1 MAVKPKG
8 TVKSEALVK
17 HKSTAKLPLK
27 TKRQSKIKPPSRV
40 KPETAVKPK
49 KSGHAE
55 QSDFALFSEDIL
67 SNVGVGTYIVQE
79 GKFVYVSTLYQK
91 LSGYS
96 EQELINRNSLDYI
109 HPNDRNATRKNAI
122 KALKRER
129 PEPYEYRF
137 IKKNR
142 EIIYVLEMVTSVTYK
157 GKRAALGSFMDIT
170 ERKQMEDSLRQSEEK
185 YRNILENIEEGYFEV
200 DLAGKFT
207 FVNDNVCRVTGYTKG
222 ELIGMDNRQYTD
234 KKDLKDVYQ
243 AYHKVYATG
252 KPIQELCW
260 QITTKNGSKRYIAGS
275 ISLKK
280 DASGKPAG
288 FSGISRDTTERKRI
302 EDELRKSEL
311 AFRSIFEASPVG
323 ICTIVNQKFV
333 QVNPALCIIT
343 GYLPEELIGQP
354 IHMSYRDHE
363 EYRQVR
369 RLLYDQIL
377 REGRGFVEAHL
388 KRKNGEDVEGLLCIS
403 PIDPRDF
410 SAGFEA
416 IVMDITERKQAE
428 EALKTANKQMR
439 DIIEFLPDA
448 TLITDK
454 DNKIIAWNRAMEELT
469 GVSYEEV
476 IRQKHRPAAI
486 PFYSELLE
494 LVEMDDL
501 ELAARYSRVRRIGAV
516 VHAEAFIPSLYHNR
530 GAHVFAAVSPL
541 LDSAGNIVG
550 YIESIRDITEQK
562 QAEEKLHKEE
572 QRFRVFTEQSSDII
586 LLVNR
591 EGKIIYENPAVRR
604 ILGLNIE
611 ERIGLNVF
619 DNVHP
624 EDMDIVVNTFHLL
637 FRDVNAPVQKNELRI
652 RHKDETWRTFEVVA
666 NSLVD
671 EKSVDAIIV
680 NLRDITDRKK
690 AEEDRKKLQA
700 QLIHAQK
707 MESVGRLA
715 GGIAHDFNNMLGVI
729 LGRAEMAMTRIDSA
743 QPLYND
749 LEEIRKAA
757 ERSANLTRQ
766 LLAFARKQTVALKVL
781 DLNETV
787 EGMLKMLRRLI
798 GEDIELAW
806 LPDGGLLPVRM
817 DPGQIDQILANL
829 CVNARDAIA
838 GVGKI
843 TIETGAVVF
852 DEARRARHMDFIP
865 GDYVMIA
872 VSDDGTGMDKE
883 TLDKLFEPF
892 FTTKEVGQGTGL
904 GLATVYG
911 IVKQNG
917 GFVNVYSEHGQ
928 GTTFRIY
935 LPRHVGKAEQVQKEE
950 KGTVPG
956 SEIVLLVEDEPAIL
970 EMTTMMLERLGYRV
984 LTANTPGEAIELAQ
998 NHPGEIHLL
1007 MTDVVMPEMNGR
1019 DLSKNILS
1027 LYPEI
1032 KRLFMSGYTANVIA
1046 HQGVLDEGVHFIQKP
1061 FSMSGLAAKLREVID
1076 KEF

>member
-8 TVKSEALVK
+8 AVKSGALVK
-17 HKSTAKLPLK
+17 HKSTAKLPSK
-27 TKRQSKIKPPSRV
+27 TKPPSKV
-40 KPETAVKPK
+40 KPKTVVKPK

-55 QSDFALFSEDIL
+55 QSDFSLFSEDIL

-79 GKFVYVSTLYQK
+79 GKFVYVSKLYQK

-109 HPNDRNATRKNAI
+109 HPDDRVVTRKNAI
-122 KALKRER
+122 KALKRESS
-129 PEPYEYRF
+129 EPYEYRF
-137 IKKNR
+137 IKKSHD
-142 EIIYVLEMVTSVTYK
+142 IIYVLEMVTSVTYK
-157 GKRAALGSFMDIT
+157 GKRAALGNFMDI
-170 ERKQMEDSLRQSEEK
+170 
-185 YRNILENIEEGYFEV
+185 
-200 DLAGKFT
+200 
-207 FVNDNVCRVTGYTKG
+207 
-222 ELIGMDNRQYTD
+222 
-234 KKDLKDVYQ
+234 
-243 AYHKVYATG
+243 
-252 KPIQELCW
+252 
-260 QITTKNGSKRYIAGS
+260 
-275 ISLKK
+275 
-280 DASGKPAG
+280 
-288 FSGISRDTTERKRI
+288 TERKRI

-311 AFRSIFEASPVG
+311 AFRSIFESSPVG
-323 ICTIVNQKFV
+323 IFTIVDRTFI
-333 QVNPALCIIT
+333 QVNPAFCKMT
-343 GYLPEELIGQP
+343 GYLPEELIGQ
-354 IHMSYRDHE
+354 SVLLGYRDEE
-363 EYRQVR
+363 EYKRTGKVLYGQV
-369 RLLYDQIL
+369 LQD
-377 REGRGFVEAHL
+377 GRGFVEACMR
-388 KRKNGEDVEGLLCIS
+388 RKNGESFDGLLYLS
-403 PIDPRDF
+403 SIDPQDF
-410 SAGFEA
+410 AAGFEV
-416 IVMDITERKQAE
+416 IIMDITERKQAE
-428 EALKTANKQMR
+428 KALKTANKQMQ
-439 DIIEFLPDA
+439 DIIDFLPDA
-448 TLITDK
+448 TFITDN
-454 DNKIIAWNRAMEELT
+454 DHQVLAWNRAMEELT
-469 GVSYEEV
+469 GLSKMEMMSLDENNASV
-476 IRQKHRPAAI
+476 
-486 PFYSELLE
+486 PFYSELRN
-494 LVEMDDL
+494 LVEMDDQ
-501 ELAARYSRVRRIGAV
+501 ELAAGYSRVRRIGAI

-530 GAHVFAAVSPL
+530 GAYVFVAVSPL
-541 LDSAGNIVG
+541 LDSAGNTVG
-550 YIESIRDITEQK
+550 HIESIRDITEQK
-562 QAEEKLHKEE
+562 RAEEKLHKEE
-572 QRFRVFTEQSSDII
+572 QRFRVFTEQSLDLI

-591 EGKIIYENPAVRR
+591 DGRIIYENPAVHRV
-604 ILGLNIE
+604 LGLDID
-611 ERIGLNVF
+611 ERIGKSVF

-624 EDMDIVVNTFHLL
+624 DDMDLVVKTFHLL
-637 FRDVNAPVQKNELRI
+637 FRDVNAPVQKNELRV
-652 RHKDETWRTFEVVA
+652 RHTDGIWRTFEVVA
-666 NSLVD
+666 SSVVD
-671 EKSVDAIIV
+671 EKVVDAVIV
-680 NLRDITDRKK
+680 NLRDITDRKR
-690 AEEDRKKLQA
+690 AEEEQEKLQT

-729 LGRAEMAMTRIDSA
+729 LGRAEMALTRIDSR
-743 QPLYND
+743 QPLYKD
-749 LEEIRKAA
+749 LQEIQKAA

-806 LPDGGLLPVRM
+806 LPNDGQLPVRM

-838 GVGKI
+838 DVGKI

-852 DEARRARHMDFIP
+852 DEARHARHMDFIP

-892 FTTKEVGQGTGL
+892 FTTKDVGQGTGL

-917 GFVNVYSEHGQ
+917 GFVNVYSEHGR

-935 LPRHVGKAEQVQKEE
+935 LPRHVGKAEKLPKEE
-950 KGTVPG
+950 KTTVPG

-984 LTANTPGEAIELAQ
+984 LMANTPGEAILLAQ
-998 NHPGEIHLL
+998 NHSGDIHLL

-1027 LYPEI
+1027 LYPAI

-1076 KEF
+1076 KAF